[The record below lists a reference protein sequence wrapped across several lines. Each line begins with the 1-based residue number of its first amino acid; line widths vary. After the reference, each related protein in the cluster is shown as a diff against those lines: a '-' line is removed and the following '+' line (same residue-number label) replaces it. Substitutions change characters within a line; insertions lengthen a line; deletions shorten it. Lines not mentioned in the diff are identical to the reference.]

1 MSFENK
7 YRVHEVAKDFG
18 KQTKDITQILTT
30 YATAPKNHMQVLS
43 DKELSIVFE
52 YMTQHNQ
59 VADMQASL
67 ATAPKGGEN
76 RGRNDRNDRGGDR
89 NRNDRGDRNGQQGQR
104 RDNRDGGRNDRN
116 DRNDRNGRPG
126 DRGPRNDRN
135 DRGQQN
141 RQGGQNQ
148 HNNQA
153 PKSGSQN
160 NQQAQQPANRPT
172 SRVPEKK
179 LVDTRKG
186 GNVNLDKYDEHLEAL
201 APERA
206 NRMQSG
212 KQKIQSR
219 NNHRKGA
226 TFGNKRRQEEQE
238 KMRKLQLEIAKK
250 TPLTV
255 KIPDEIGVGEL
266 ASRMKKTGAEV
277 VKQLMKLGV
286 MASLSEIID
295 YDTAALVA
303 MELGCKVEKEVIVTI
318 EEKLIDTAE
327 DKEEDLRFPA
337 PPSSSSWATWTTA
350 RPPCW
355 TISGTP
361 RSPRARP
368 AASPRH
374 IGAYQVDVNGSP
386 ITFLDT
392 PGHEAFTAMRARG
405 AMITDIAILVVA
417 ADDGI
422 MPQTVESINHAKAAE
437 IPIIVAINKMD
448 KPEANPERVKQQ
460 LTEYGLVSEEWGGD
474 TICCPIS
481 AKTGMGVDNLLEMV
495 VLTAEMREL
504 KANPNRSAHGA
515 VIEARLDKGR
525 GPVATLLVQNG
536 TLHQGDVIIAGTA
549 VGRVRAMTDAKGR
562 KINEAGPS
570 VPVEI
575 TGMGEVPGAGD
586 DFHAVADERMARELV
601 EQRKHE
607 NKMAAN
613 SSSQKVTLDDLFSQI
628 QQGELK
634 DLNIIVKADVQGS
647 AEAVKASLEKLTN
660 EEVRVRVIHCA
671 VGAINESDV
680 MLASTSNAIIVGF
693 NVRPDANAKDTAAR
707 SKVDMRMYRVIYD
720 CINEMEAAMKGM
732 LAPKFKEVSLGA
744 AEVREVYKITGAGI
758 IAGCYITEGKVQRNA
773 QIRLVRDGIVVHE
786 GTISSL
792 QRFKDAV
799 KEVAQ
804 GYECGIGIEKY
815 SDIKVG
821 DVIEAFIMEQ
831 IEV

>member
-76 RGRNDRNDRGGDR
+76 RGRNDRNDR
-89 NRNDRGDRNGQQGQR
+89 
-104 RDNRDGGRNDRN
+104 
-116 DRNDRNGRPG
+116 NGRPG
-126 DRGPRNDRN
+126 DRGPRNDRNDRN

-186 GNVNLDKYDEHLEAL
+186 GNVNLDKYDEHLETL

-327 DKEEDLRFPA
+327 DKEEDLV
-337 PPSSSSWATWTTA
+337 
-350 RPPCW
+350 
-355 TISGTP
+355 
-361 RSPRARP
+361 PRAPVVVVMGHVDHGKTSLLDYIRN
-368 AASPRH
+368 AHVASGEAGGITQH
-374 IGAYQVDVNGSP
+374 IGAYQVQINGKP

-392 PGHEAFTAMRARG
+392 PGHEAFTSMRARG
-405 AMITDIAILVVA
+405 AMVTDIAILVVA
-417 ADDGI
+417 AEDGI
-422 MPQTVESINHAKAAE
+422 MPQTVESINHAKAAG

-448 KPEANPERVKQQ
+448 KPEANPERIKQQ
-460 LTEYGLVSEEWGGD
+460 LTEYGLVCEEWGGD
-474 TICCPIS
+474 TIVCPIS
-481 AKTGMGVDNLLEMV
+481 AKTGMGVDNLLEMLT
-495 VLTAEMREL
+495 LTAEVSEL
-504 KANPNRSAHGA
+504 KANPNRAAQGT